1 MEKIIN
7 ELKAVTN
14 LLDLN
19 RELSRIAALVDEIQR
34 SRTAGEETALIINGK
49 AVFTKLKIGM
59 RFWISVE
66 GTIQPIELIQKQEN
80 NILFFSELSLQTVT
94 IHFF

>member
-7 ELKAVTN
+7 ELKAVAN
-14 LLDLN
+14 LTDLKA
-19 RELSRIAALVDEIQR
+19 ELSKLAALVDEIQR
-34 SRTAGEETALIINGK
+34 SRTAGEETAPIKNGQ

-59 RFWISVE
+59 RFFISVE